1 MTYMAPSLDLSV
13 VIPIYHEQDN
23 ITPLYEELSAALNA
37 LNLRYE
43 VIAVDDGSRDASFA
57 RLKDVHA
64 SDPRWQIIQF
74 RRNFGQTAA
83 MAAGFTHSR
92 GAVVVTIDADLQ
104 NDPRDIVKLLAKMD
118 EGYDIVSGWR
128 QDRKE
133 NFLMRRLP
141 SMTANWLIS
150 RSTGIVLHDYGC
162 TLKAYR
168 HEVAHGVRLYGDL
181 HRFIPA
187 VASQMGVR
195 VAEVPV
201 SDRPRIHGKSKYGI
215 SRTFKVFLDLIGV
228 VFFLSYFNRPLRIFG
243 AAGLVTSLI
252 GGLMLLYLSYVKLVL
267 GLDIGERPLLIL
279 GVLMVVLGVQLM
291 STGLIADMVMR
302 TYHES
307 RNEPV
312 YHVRE
317 HLVEPTPNTAHGQ
330 L

>member
-128 QDRKE
+128 QDRWVSKP
-133 NFLMRRLP
+133 NVIG
-141 SMTANWLIS
+141 A
-150 RSTGIVLHDYGC
+150 C
-162 TLKAYR
+162 TTHA
-168 HEVAHGVRLYGDL
+168 ADL
-181 HRFIPA
+181 
-187 VASQMGVR
+187 
-195 VAEVPV
+195 
-201 SDRPRIHGKSKYGI
+201 
-215 SRTFKVFLDLIGV
+215 
-228 VFFLSYFNRPLRIFG
+228 
-243 AAGLVTSLI
+243 
-252 GGLMLLYLSYVKLVL
+252 
-267 GLDIGERPLLIL
+267 
-279 GVLMVVLGVQLM
+279 
-291 STGLIADMVMR
+291 
-302 TYHES
+302 S
-307 RNEPV
+307 RNYLQV
-312 YHVRE
+312 YAHVQRE
-317 HLVEPTPNTAHGQ
+317 NEAGKQTKTASR
-330 L
+330 